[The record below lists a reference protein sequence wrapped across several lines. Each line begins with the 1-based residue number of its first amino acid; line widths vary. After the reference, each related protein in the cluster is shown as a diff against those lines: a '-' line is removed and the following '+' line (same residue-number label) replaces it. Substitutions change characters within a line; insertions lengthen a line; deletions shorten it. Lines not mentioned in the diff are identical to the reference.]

1 MYVGIP
7 GLCPTRDENSSDDNS
22 DDIMPALLTKRDN
35 AGWDSSDDDS
45 LDDDC
50 DDDEYD
56 LPKSNFADIE
66 IIGNLTS
73 KVRKSKPILK
83 GTKTGISK
91 PERLTGSW
99 CMTSGDTTT
108 ERKTNYSPRSC
119 SGMS

>member
-45 LDDDC
+45 LDDSL

-66 IIGNLTS
+66 IIGNPNQQYS
-73 KVRKSKPILK
+73 
-83 GTKTGISK
+83 
-91 PERLTGSW
+91 RLRRLV
-99 CMTSGDTTT
+99 CQNQHQD
-108 ERKTNYSPRSC
+108 
-119 SGMS
+119 